1 MNPISTSS
9 NTLTIIDKDSHR
21 RRRKGLSPAFS
32 EHALR
37 SFEPIII
44 KNVDIMLGK
53 LQESTSQTSSESRW
67 SDSVNM
73 IERSKY
79 FTFDVM
85 TAFGF
90 GRSFNAQIEDTNRGI
105 LLGMRTGSMLSGI
118 CVQYPRLRHY
128 KAVIERL
135 IRPSNTWTRERFANF
150 MRQVVKTRLTEP
162 KDATR
167 DLFSFIIG
175 SKTNAA
181 DEGLTLDELWMESR
195 MLMLA
200 GEYSQINIKI
210 SSCLASRDGY
220 YSECPCSHV
229 VLPLPLSKML

>member
-1 MNPISTSS
+1 MNPSSTTS

-21 RRRKGLSPAFS
+21 RRRKGLSLAFS

-44 KNVDIMLGK
+44 KNIDIMLRE
-53 LQESTSQTSSESRW
+53 LQDYISRTPSESHW
-67 SDSVNM
+67 SDPVNM
-73 IERSKY
+73 MERSKY

-85 TAFGF
+85 AAFGF
-90 GRSFNAQIEDTNRGI
+90 GRSFNAQIEDTNRGM

-135 IRPSNTWTRERFANF
+135 IRPSSTWTRERFANF

-162 KDATR
+162 KDAKQ

-175 SKTNAA
+175 SNANA
-181 DEGLTLDELWMESR
+181 VDEGLTLDELWMESR

-200 GEYSQINIKI
+200 GKYSQIDIEI
-210 SSCLASRDGY
+210 S
-220 YSECPCSHV
+220 
-229 VLPLPLSKML
+229 